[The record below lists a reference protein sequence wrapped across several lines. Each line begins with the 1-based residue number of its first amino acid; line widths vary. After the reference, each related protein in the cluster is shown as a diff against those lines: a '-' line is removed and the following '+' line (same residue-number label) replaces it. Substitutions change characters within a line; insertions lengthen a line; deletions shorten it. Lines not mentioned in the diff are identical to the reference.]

1 MNLEKLQMVENQISA
16 IKSEI
21 EPNLAYLISSQL
33 EIIKFIQSPTLMT
46 TIFDNILLNLH
57 NILKNESIES
67 EQEWIK
73 QQSSLIIQNF
83 IFVMHYSL
91 LVRIKEKKKE
101 GDLLLKDLGYQI
113 GESINKTLKKSANIN
128 NLINDAAS
136 SGGNLPA
143 MLALNF
149 STSIT
154 EALTDGGHNSTL
166 NKAISY
172 FIENKSFEK
181 EKFLFFNMVHQTIQK
196 LERNYLLFGKQIII
210 YEMLFNYANHIE
222 LYSKE
227 TALKK
232 KEKGFLGSIFQFLVK
247 GIFLIIFSISL
258 IISTIYAAY
267 TDSLM
272 NEFLY
277 ILIGV
282 GLIIAYQFLAKMIE
296 NNKIKKVPNQIKKV
310 AKLFNPH
317 I

>member
-101 GDLLLKDLGYQI
+101 GDLLLKDLGCQI

-258 IISTIYAAY
+258 IIYTIYAAY

>member
-258 IISTIYAAY
+258 IIYTIYAAY